1 MELNCQYIIKAKS
14 SSSRCRSLR
23 KVTISQVYEKTYEFD
38 GCELILI
45 EDFKNEFDVI
55 EKVNEIN
62 KI

>member
-1 MELNCQYIIKAKS
+1 MELNCQYIIKAKP
-14 SSSRCRSLR
+14 SSSRCRALR
-23 KVTISQVYEKTYEFD
+23 KVTVSQVYEKTYEFND
-38 GCELILI
+38 CELILI